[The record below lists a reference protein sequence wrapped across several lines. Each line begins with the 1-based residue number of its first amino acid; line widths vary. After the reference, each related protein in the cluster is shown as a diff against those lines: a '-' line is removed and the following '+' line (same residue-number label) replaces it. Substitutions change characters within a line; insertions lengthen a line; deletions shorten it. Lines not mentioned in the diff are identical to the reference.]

1 MLPIVKIENDR
12 GEVLDFSASPRYV
25 AMLTGTGPPAATI
38 NRAKVSV
45 ADGTRYNSATVGE
58 RELLLTI
65 YILRDIARARLN
77 LYRFIAT
84 KSHVKIYYQAD
95 GLEVYI
101 EGYVETAEVNPW
113 EENQNV
119 QVSIICPMPFWQDVA
134 STYTD
139 ASQVSR
145 LFEFPFYTDESKNLL
160 RYPYRQTTTTF
171 NGITFTDNGDGS
183 VTVNGTATADVY
195 FILDFTS
202 ENLAPGQ
209 EYIASIGETH
219 HDKFWMCLDYF
230 KSDGSYSN
238 MKGVYAVSTFTA
250 PSDYAGTRA
259 FLVVEG
265 GGIVDNVTVYPM
277 IRHASIEDGTYEP
290 YAEAGI
296 ELSTADQAS
305 STLIENG
312 GTVETGVTFVIT
324 ATVRSTNPRVHN
336 LSTGEYIGVHAALEP
351 GDQLEIC
358 TVTGSK
364 RVTHVR
370 NGVRTNY
377 INTVMVGSSWL
388 QMVVGANEYSY
399 TVDTGECELGVYH
412 TNMYTGV

>member
-145 LFEFPFYTDESKNLL
+145 LFEFPF
-160 RYPYRQTTTTF
+160 
-171 NGITFTDNGDGS
+171 
-183 VTVNGTATADVY
+183 A
-195 FILDFTS
+195 
-202 ENLAPGQ
+202 
-209 EYIASIGETH
+209 IGE
-219 HDKFWMCLDYF
+219 
-230 KSDGSYSN
+230 
-238 MKGVYAVSTFTA
+238 
-250 PSDYAGTRA
+250 
-259 FLVVEG
+259 E
-265 GGIVDNVTVYPM
+265 
-277 IRHASIEDGTYEP
+277 
-290 YAEAGI
+290 GI
-296 ELSTADQAS
+296 ELSTTDLAS

-336 LSTGEYIGVHAALEP
+336 LSTGEYIGVHATLEP

-364 RVTHVR
+364 RVTHIR

-399 TVDTGECELGVYH
+399 TVDAGECELGIYH

>member
-1 MLPIVKIENDR
+1 MVPVIKIENDR
-12 GEVLDFSASPRYV
+12 GEVLDFSASPRYL

-45 ADGTRYNSATVGE
+45 ADGTRFNSATVNE

-65 YILRDIARARLN
+65 HLLRDIARARLN

-95 GLEVYI
+95 GLDVYI

-119 QVSIICPMPFWQDVA
+119 QVSIICPMPFWQDVD

-139 ASQVSR
+139 ASQVLK
-145 LFEFPFYTDESKNLL
+145 LFEFPF
-160 RYPYRQTTTTF
+160 
-171 NGITFTDNGDGS
+171 
-183 VTVNGTATADVY
+183 A
-195 FILDFTS
+195 
-202 ENLAPGQ
+202 
-209 EYIASIGETH
+209 
-219 HDKFWMCLDYF
+219 
-230 KSDGSYSN
+230 
-238 MKGVYAVSTFTA
+238 
-250 PSDYAGTRA
+250 
-259 FLVVEG
+259 
-265 GGIVDNVTVYPM
+265 
-277 IRHASIEDGTYEP
+277 IE
-290 YAEAGI
+290 AEGI
-296 ELSTADQAS
+296 ELSTMNTGTA
-305 STLIENG
+305 TLIENG
-312 GTVETGVTFVIT
+312 GTVEAGVTFVIT
-324 ATVRSTNPRVHN
+324 ATVASQNPRIHN
-336 LSTGEYIGVHAALEP
+336 LSTGEYIGVHATLEA

-364 RVTHVR
+364 RVTHIR

-377 INTVMVGSSWL
+377 INMLMMGSSWL

-399 TVDTGECELGVYH
+399 TVDVGECELGVYH